1 MKVGKRLIILVA
13 INDDT
18 DEHHKAQI
26 AQFPENDNEA
36 HFIAFIDVFGIT
48 SRD

>member
-1 MKVGKRLIILVA
+1 MWKLVV

-18 DEHHKAQI
+18 DGAQI